1 MAEEN
6 NIGASRLLGTNGLQQ
21 AVDSLTAQVNKLTAA
36 VNTLAGSQSNRGTSS
51 TGANYSASGNRARYG
66 ANGGGGSFSYGSMAA
81 GRGNGGGGMFGYLG
95 VGSRLSAGIGI
106 AAGIASSL
114 TNYGNANTGNM
125 FQRDYYGTQA
135 AMLGGAGSS
144 STFAQRQV
152 FQNNYAG
159 LNTTD
164 IAQSAYIA
172 QGTFGFSQFNGQTN
186 RAFAS
191 GYSQIKGFG
200 YVSPTMGAA
209 AAARAAQETYAPRA
223 FYAAQAL
230 GLQSPIG
237 AGGVQNSMGSIAQS
251 IYRRTFGN
259 QIISAQGLSASL
271 KQGGSLSANLQ
282 YFGSQMGWSA
292 STIQEYQNYI
302 SGMVTAQNRGISSS
316 QYDRLIQ
323 QAANNDK
330 SAQSRLKSIGIGS
343 SAFESQRNLNASRET
358 RAADIS
364 ESMAKAFTGAT
375 DTVNKFSEALTAFM
389 KSTGLDKAVGY
400 GAGTLTPFSNALG
413 GFSSSLGL
421 GAGLWGASRL
431 FGSGGGILGRV
442 FGGMG
447 GRATAA
453 GGARL
458 GAMGADGVY
467 NITSVGAASGGGS
480 VLAGAGAVAGP
491 VGAGALGLAFGA
503 NWLNN
508 KALSNQYGVSI
519 PKNYTQAD
527 FNAYV
532 KAKQGAMSSA
542 RGAWNQAAA
551 GWERRYFSANPAGS
565 GGGTFIPVNPGNAA
579 MNSWQQAAAN
589 SGRSGGGS
597 SDVVG
602 NTPGNGASNLGASA
616 AQIIKYAET
625 QLNVPYVWGGESPGK
640 GFDCSG
646 LIQWAYGK
654 AGVKIPRVA
663 ADQQKAAKPVPVNQ
677 TQPGDLLF
685 VGNPAHHVVMAI
697 GGGKIIEAPHT
708 GDHVKIRALNPNEFT
723 SAGRFI
729 NNIGNMNSLLGNSD
743 SNSSTSL
750 SDLQSITGGDLGS
763 FGASSTSEL
772 SNIMAALS
780 GGVGGGVMPLSSNS
794 NNTNSVS
801 ASSTSGGTVAG
812 NGKND
817 PASLKAYAK
826 QLLTKRGW
834 GNQWNSF
841 NALVNSES
849 SWNYKATNAQS
860 GAYGIPQALPGN
872 KMSSAG
878 SDWRTNGDTQLNW
891 MMDYIAGRY
900 GDPNKAWSFHQ
911 KNNWYNVGA
920 WNIDK
925 DQVATVHQ
933 GEMIIPAQQA
943 ETIRQALLNNTFN
956 PNVAKNSVGGG
967 INIGNIQVML
977 PSGWTGTQAQA
988 QQAGR
993 AIVDAISNDDRIKL
1007 LQQGQ

>member
-1 MAEEN
+1 M
-6 NIGASRLLGTNGLQQ
+6 SR
-21 AVDSLTAQVNKLTAA
+21 
-36 VNTLAGSQSNRGTSS
+36 
-51 TGANYSASGNRARYG
+51 
-66 ANGGGGSFSYGSMAA
+66 

-95 VGSRLSAGIGI
+95 VGSRLSAGIGL

-114 TNYGNANTGNM
+114 TNYGNNNMGNM

-152 FQNNYAG
+152 FQNNYAA

-172 QGTFGFSQFNGQTN
+172 QGTFGFSQFNGQAN
-186 RAFAS
+186 RAFAA

-200 YVSPTMGAA
+200 YVSPTMGVA

-259 QIISAQGLSASL
+259 QVISSQGLSASL

-302 SGMVTAQNRGISSS
+302 SGMVTAQNRGISNS
-316 QYDRLIQ
+316 QYDKLIQ
-323 QAANNDK
+323 QAASNDK
-330 SAQSRLKSIGIGS
+330 SAQSKLKSIGIGS
-343 SAFESQRNLNASRET
+343 SAFEAQRNLNASRET

-375 DTVNKFSEALTAFM
+375 NTVNKFSEALTAFM
-389 KSTGLDKAVGY
+389 KNTGLDKAVGF
-400 GAGTLTPFSNALG
+400 GAGTLAPFSNALG

-421 GAGLWGASRL
+421 GAGLWGAARL
-431 FGSGGGILGRV
+431 FGGAGGAGGGFLGRV

-447 GRATAA
+447 TRGAAA

-458 GAMGADGVY
+458 GAMGADGAY
-467 NITSVGAASGGGS
+467 NITTLGPAAAAGGGWG
-480 VLAGAGAVAGP
+480 L
-491 VGAGALGLAFGA
+491 GALGTAGTI
-503 NWLNN
+503 
-508 KALSNQYGVSI
+508 G
-519 PKNYTQAD
+519 
-527 FNAYV
+527 
-532 KAKQGAMSSA
+532 G
-542 RGAWNQAAA
+542 AAA
-551 GWERRYFSANPAGS
+551 FVGTGWAAGGHTSSFNSLSGAIKNMAPFNPLIQVGS
-565 GGGTFIPVNPGNAA
+565 KGRQIWDKFQGKNKDSWWNILLNP
-579 MNSWQQAAAN
+579 W
-589 SGRSGGGS
+589 SGLTTRSGGGS

-625 QLNVPYVWGGESPGK
+625 QLNVPYVWGGETPGK

-646 LIQWAYGK
+646 LIQWAYSK

-708 GDHVKIRALNPNEFT
+708 GDHVKIRPLNPNEFT

-743 SNSSTSL
+743 SNSGTSL
-750 SDLQSITGGDLGS
+750 SNLQSITGGDLGS
-763 FGASSTSEL
+763 FSASSTSEL

-780 GGVGGGVMPLSSNS
+780 GGIGAGPLPLSSNS
-794 NNTNSVS
+794 NSTNSVS
-801 ASSTSGGTVAG
+801 ASSTSVSGGTVPG

-872 KMSSAG
+872 KMASAG

-911 KNNWYNVGA
+911 KNNWYDVGA
-920 WNIDK
+920 WNITK

-956 PNVAKNSVGGG
+956 PNVAKNSGGAG
-967 INIGNIQVML
+967 VSIGNIQVLL
-977 PSGWTGTQAQA
+977 PSGWTGTQAQG
-988 QQAGR
+988 QQAGK
-993 AIVDAISNDDRIKL
+993 AIVDAIVNDDRIKQ
-1007 LQQGQ
+1007 LQRGQ

>member
-21 AVDSLTAQVNKLTAA
+21 AVDSLTTQVNKLTAA

-144 STFAQRQV
+144 SNFAQRQV

-302 SGMVTAQNRGISSS
+302 SGMATAQSRGISNA
-316 QYDRLIQ
+316 QYDRLVQ
-323 QAANNDK
+323 QAASNDK
-330 SAQSRLKSIGIGS
+330 SAQSKLKSIGIGS
-343 SAFESQRNLNASRET
+343 SAFEAQRNLNASRET

-413 GFSSSLGL
+413 GFSSTLGL

-431 FGSGGGILGRV
+431 FGSGGGILGRA
-442 FGGMG
+442 FGGFG
-447 GRATAA
+447 G
-453 GGARL
+453 GSRL
-458 GAMGADGVY
+458 GAMGADGAY
-467 NITSVGAASGGGS
+467 NITT
-480 VLAGAGAVAGP
+480 
-491 VGAGALGLAFGA
+491 VGAGAGGGVIARALPVVGSVALAAGVGSTTDKTIRNHVNKKGA
-503 NWLNN
+503 QTHDFMNWLDSHKWKN
-508 KALSNQYGVSI
+508 KQQEIAVANQFFQQYPGAQVDPGFLKFMLGSS
-519 PKNYTQAD
+519 YTPPT
-527 FNAYV
+527 
-532 KAKQGAMSSA
+532 SS
-542 RGAWNQAAA
+542 GQ
-551 GWERRYFSANPAGS
+551 
-565 GGGTFIPVNPGNAA
+565 
-579 MNSWQQAAAN
+579 
-589 SGRSGGGS
+589 SGGGS

-616 AQIIKYAET
+616 ASIIKYAET

-750 SDLQSITGGDLGS
+750 SDLQSITGGDIGS
-763 FGASSTSEL
+763 FSSTSEL

-780 GGVGGGVMPLSSNS
+780 GGIGAGVMPLSSNS

-967 INIGNIQVML
+967 ISIGNIQVML